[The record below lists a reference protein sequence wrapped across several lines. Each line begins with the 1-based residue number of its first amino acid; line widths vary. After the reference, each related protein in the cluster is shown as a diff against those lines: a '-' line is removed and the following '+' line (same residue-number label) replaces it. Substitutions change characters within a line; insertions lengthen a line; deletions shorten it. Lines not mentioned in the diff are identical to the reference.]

1 MKPLVIRTMKDQG
14 PELSID
20 TIKLK
25 KAALILRAV
34 NHPLRQK
41 ILRSIHQKQ
50 SVNVSDLYKTL
61 RLEQSVASQHLGIL
75 RKAGFVATERDGRV
89 IYYSVNYDR
98 LKELN
103 DLIEEMLQQ
112 ASAR

>member
-1 MKPLVIRTMKDQG
+1 MKDHST
-14 PELSID
+14 ELSID

-41 ILRSIHQKQ
+41 IIRSIHQKQ
-50 SVNVSDLYKTL
+50 SINVSELYKAL

-75 RKAGFVATERDGRV
+75 RKAGFVVAERNGRV
-89 IYYSVNYDR
+89 IYYSINYER
-98 LKELN
+98 FEELN
-103 DLIEEMLQQ
+103 ELIEEMLQQ
-112 ASAR
+112 TTTR